1 MSAQSRY
8 KEFVVP
14 ANTRT
19 LLTLELISKEIVEAN
34 FRLRLAAKCR
44 HQNHIKKKI
53 ILGNCQR
60 SFPVEKERKKKAI
73 ILGEREY

>member
-1 MSAQSRY
+1 LKQISGFGLPPNAVT
-8 KEFVVP
+8 KI
-14 ANTRT
+14 T
-19 LLTLELISKEIVEAN
+19 L
-34 FRLRLAAKCR
+34 
-44 HQNHIKKKI
+44 IKKKI